1 MTDKPHFDRAAH
13 CQRIG
18 AHGGNV
24 TADRYGAAHMRAIG
38 KAGAQATIA
47 RHGVGYFQ
55 GIVKAKHWHG
65 REHGSPALGLA
76 IARDRIDRGIT
87 A

>member
-1 MTDKPHFDRAAH
+1 MTDNTPFDRAAH

-24 TADRYGAAHMRAIG
+24 TADRYGSAHMRAIG
-38 KAGAQATIA
+38 KAGARATIA
-47 RHGVGYFQ
+47 RYGVGYFQ

-65 REHGSPALGLA
+65 REHGSPALDLA
-76 IARDRIDRGIT
+76 IAQDRVSRGIT
-87 A
+87 S